1 MYHVCI
7 KIDIHTRS
15 NLKYFSM
22 IGATTA
28 IIHDT
33 RIQKK
38 DGTYAIKLRITFNRE
53 QKYFPLGKFL
63 TKEDWEMYKSGK
75 HRNKKLKELE
85 IYLSAIEN
93 KAVKIIDKMERFSF
107 AEFFVQ
113 FNDKPQN
120 KSSVIDAL
128 KERHKKLSDSKRIS
142 TALTYQYT
150 IKSIEDY
157 LKFIK
162 RKKLTFS
169 DITPELLQSFEDWMT
184 ANDKSITTTGIF
196 LRNLRTILNQAIED
210 GLLPRENYSF
220 SKNKYQ
226 IPSARN
232 IKKALTIEN
241 IKKFVEYEPKT
252 DAEARAKDLWL
263 FSYLCNG
270 VNIKDIAK
278 LKYKNLDTKR
288 ISFIRAKTERSTK
301 SNQKSIIAIRIPE
314 INTII
319 EKYGNKYNE
328 QEDYVFPILSQH
340 DTPEQEYAKIQQA
353 TKTINKYTKRIGKEL
368 GFELSLTTYTARHSF
383 ATVLKRLGAPIEF
396 ISESLGH
403 NNLKT
408 TESYLD
414 SFEDDTKESYQRK
427 LLDFYS

>member
-1 MYHVCI
+1 
-7 KIDIHTRS
+7 
-15 NLKYFSM
+15 M

-28 IIHDT
+28 IVQDT

-38 DGTYAIKLRITFNRE
+38 DGTYAIKLRITYNRE

-63 TKEDWEMYKSGK
+63 TKEDWEIYKSGK

-93 KAVKIIDKMERFSF
+93 KAVKIIDNMERFSLV
-107 AEFFVQ
+107 EFLNQ

-120 KSSVIDAL
+120 KSFVLDAL
-128 KERHKKLSDSKRIS
+128 KERHKKLTDSKRIS

-169 DITPELLQSFEDWMT
+169 DTTPELLQSFEDWMT
-184 ANDKSITTTGIF
+184 ANDKSITTTGMF

-210 GLLPRENYSF
+210 GLLPRENYPF

-232 IKKALTIEN
+232 TKKALTIEN
-241 IKKFVEYEPKT
+241 IKKFVEHVPKT

-278 LKYKNLDTKR
+278 LKYKNLDAKR

-301 SNQKSIIAIRIPE
+301 SNQKSITAIRIPE

-319 EKYGNKYNE
+319 EKFGNKYNE
-328 QEDYVFPILSQH
+328 PEDYVFPILSQH

-403 NNLKT
+403 NNLRT

>member
-1 MYHVCI
+1 
-7 KIDIHTRS
+7 
-15 NLKYFSM
+15 M

-28 IIHDT
+28 IVQDT

-38 DGTYAIKLRITFNRE
+38 DGTYAIKLRITYNRE

-63 TKEDWEMYKSGK
+63 TKEDWEIYKSGK

-93 KAVKIIDKMERFSF
+93 KAVKIIDNMERFSLV
-107 AEFFVQ
+107 EFLNQ

-120 KSSVIDAL
+120 KSFVLDAL
-128 KERHKKLSDSKRIS
+128 KERHKKLTDNKRIS

-169 DITPELLQSFEDWMT
+169 DTTPELLQSFEDWMT
-184 ANDKSITTTGIF
+184 ANDKSITTTGMF

-210 GLLPRENYSF
+210 GLLPRENYPF

-232 IKKALTIEN
+232 TKKALTIEN
-241 IKKFVEYEPKT
+241 IKKFVEHVPKT

-278 LKYKNLDTKR
+278 LKYKNLDAKR

-301 SNQKSIIAIRIPE
+301 SNQKSITAIRIPE

-319 EKYGNKYNE
+319 EKFGNKYNE
-328 QEDYVFPILSQH
+328 PEDYVFPILSQH

-403 NNLKT
+403 NNLRT

>member
-7 KIDIHTRS
+7 KIDIHTKS
-15 NLKYFSM
+15 NQKYFGM

-28 IIHDT
+28 IVQDT

-38 DGTYAIKLRITFNRE
+38 DGTYAIKLRITYNRE

-63 TKEDWEMYKSGK
+63 TKEDWEINKSGK

-93 KAVKIIDKMERFSF
+93 NAVKIIDNMDRFSF
-107 AEFFVQ
+107 TEFLNQ

-120 KSSVIDAL
+120 KSSVLDAL
-128 KERHKKLSDSKRIS
+128 KERHKKLKDSKRIS

-162 RKKLTFS
+162 RKKLTFT

-184 ANDKSITTTGIF
+184 ANDKSITTTGMF
-196 LRNLRTILNQAIED
+196 LRNLRTILNQAIEE
-210 GLLPRENYSF
+210 GLLPRENYPF

-226 IPSARN
+226 IPSAIN
-232 IKKALTIEN
+232 TKKALTIEN
-241 IKKFVEYEPKT
+241 IKKFFEHPPKT

-278 LKYKNLDTKR
+278 LKYKNLDAKR
-288 ISFIRAKTERSTK
+288 ISFVRAKTVRSTK
-301 SNQKSIIAIRIPE
+301 AHQKSITAIRIPE
-314 INTII
+314 INAII
-319 EKYGNKYNE
+319 EKRGNKYNDP
-328 QEDYVFPILSQH
+328 EDYVFPILSQH
-340 DTPEQEYAKIQQA
+340 DTPSQEYAKIQQA

-383 ATVLKRLGAPIEF
+383 ATVLKRSGAPIEF

-403 NNLKT
+403 NNLRT

-427 LLDFYS
+427 LLDF